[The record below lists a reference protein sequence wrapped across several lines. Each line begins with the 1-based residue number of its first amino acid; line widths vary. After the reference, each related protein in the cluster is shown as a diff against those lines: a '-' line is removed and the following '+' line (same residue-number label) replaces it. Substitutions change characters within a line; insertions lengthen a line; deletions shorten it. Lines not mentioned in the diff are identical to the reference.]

1 MKKIIYA
8 ILGIFLMAA
17 CTDYHME
24 DIPTPPQGET
34 GGTVNVSFSV
44 QVPEAKAVDS
54 RTLTTPTIDNLY
66 LVVFDAYGY
75 LSEAAKATPVNETFG
90 LGSKVAPI
98 DFTVTLSQTPNKRIV
113 HFVAYDEIIPN
124 GKTADP
130 LTTALEAMKNG
141 DLFGHE
147 STLMT
152 EDLIASGQQ
161 DVYWQRV
168 EFTEGISINTIGNK
182 MTAVPLIRNFAKITV
197 ALNKTEADV
206 TSVTVPEGYKFEL
219 EGFMVVNTLTGGSV
233 APYNTNGGGFVNYV
247 DNDKVPFS
255 YSVLNGTYG
264 YTGFVPNG
272 IGLSDVNINEPS
284 DGTASPYTIAAKY
297 MYERNGQSQNTNRT
311 FVIMKG
317 KFGPTSAT
325 NTKSTY
331 YKIDLTDSNGDYYE
345 ILRNFSYNIVIKGV
359 EAEGK
364 SSPSEAAGMTGSHN
378 NLSTSIETQSLLNI
392 SDGVSRLFVN
402 YTEYVFVTENETM
415 ELKYRYVPNIGS
427 PDEEANG
434 DIAVEWTAA
443 TDGSGAISSIKRPVD
458 DDGNFI
464 GDDNAGWRT
473 LVVTAGTV
481 NALQTKE
488 QTVTLTNGN
497 NISRMVIF
505 KLRPKFNFSNE
516 KATSPDPAGELKA
529 TFTYSFSIPFGSAA
543 SPTIPESLFPLT
555 FIVQATPENI
565 YPDADKNSLPVQ
577 VLDDEQTF
585 GYERVVTWEEYL
597 KEEGNIKCYFRVNT
611 TSYIGTIITVSNR
624 YFEEC
629 EPVTLQDATVI
640 SLTDNDGTVD
650 GILTWDVGDTSEQ
663 TATVNITPST
673 VALSTLPTLNN
684 FEVSLHGST
693 LTIRPKEN
701 VPSGT
706 SERLVVQTTDDKKA
720 ELILKV
726 ESIPLQVTQDNLNP
740 TTVPLGSGEDVTLT
754 FNMNKVATL
763 TIDAQR
769 LTGASSETGTV
780 TLNDDGTI
788 SYTPDDS
795 GTQTITFKTAD
806 AVRGGTVTIG
816 HEEITPI
823 ELPYGRKWN
832 NINVNNGNSNYVG
845 EYIIKVGTTEIGSCN
860 YEYSGGF
867 FGIGSYSRLT
877 DISIYDTYT
886 GELQDDTNIT
896 ITNGNQT
903 INTTIGNL
911 ISGSNLSFSN

>member
-8 ILGIFLMAA
+8 ILGIFAMAA
-17 CTDYHME
+17 CTDDHLV
-24 DIPTPPQGET
+24 DIPTSPTEENGEK
-34 GGTVNVSFSV
+34 VEIKFSV

-54 RTLTTPTIDNLY
+54 RTLITPTIDNLY

-75 LSEAAKATPVNETFG
+75 LSEAAKATPVKGTFG
-90 LGSKVAPI
+90 LGSKNVPI

-152 EDLIASGQQ
+152 EELMASGEQ

-168 EFTEGISINTIGNK
+168 EFTEGISTNTIGDK
-182 MTAVPLIRNFAKITV
+182 MTAVPLIRNFAQITV
-197 ALNKTEADV
+197 ALNKTEAET
-206 TSVTVPEGYKFEL
+206 TSITVPEGYKFEL

-247 DNDKVPFS
+247 DANKEPYS
-255 YSVLNGTYG
+255 YLVLNGTYG

-272 IGLSDVNINEPS
+272 IGFSDVDIDEPT
-284 DGTASPYTIAAKY
+284 DGTDSPYTPAAKY

-427 PDEEANG
+427 PDVEAND
-434 DIAVEWTAA
+434 DIDVEWTAA
-443 TDGSGAISSIKRPVD
+443 TDGSGAISSIERPVD
-458 DDGNFI
+458 DDGNAI

-488 QTVTLTNGN
+488 QTVTLTNRN

-516 KATSPDPAGELKA
+516 KATSPDPTGKLKA

-577 VLDDEQTF
+577 VLNGQQTF
-585 GYERVVTWEEYL
+585 GYEREVTWEEYQQT
-597 KEEGNIKCYFRVNT
+597 GGIINCYFRV
-611 TSYIGTIITVSNR
+611 S
-624 YFEEC
+624 
-629 EPVTLQDATVI
+629 
-640 SLTDNDGTVD
+640 
-650 GILTWDVGDTSEQ
+650 
-663 TATVNITPST
+663 TA
-673 VALSTLPTLNN
+673 
-684 FEVSLHGST
+684 
-693 LTIRPKEN
+693 
-701 VPSGT
+701 
-706 SERLVVQTTDDKKA
+706 
-720 ELILKV
+720 
-726 ESIPLQVTQDNLNP
+726 
-740 TTVPLGSGEDVTLT
+740 
-754 FNMNKVATL
+754 
-763 TIDAQR
+763 
-769 LTGASSETGTV
+769 
-780 TLNDDGTI
+780 
-788 SYTPDDS
+788 
-795 GTQTITFKTAD
+795 
-806 AVRGGTVTIG
+806 
-816 HEEITPI
+816 
-823 ELPYGRKWN
+823 
-832 NINVNNGNSNYVG
+832 
-845 EYIIKVGTTEIGSCN
+845 
-860 YEYSGGF
+860 EYSGTK
-867 FGIGSYSRLT
+867 IKV
-877 DISIYDTYT
+877 
-886 GELQDDTNIT
+886 
-896 ITNGNQT
+896 
-903 INTTIGNL
+903 
-911 ISGSNLSFSN
+911 SNPYFNDSQEVP